1 MKTARER
8 IESVLDRNTFH
19 EYWSDLYSYNFLG
32 FPEYEDKLEKARVT
46 THEKENIITG
56 IGAIKNCKCVMIFF
70 EPNFLTGTMGVVAGE
85 KIARAFKLAIKKKLP
100 VISISASGGVR
111 LQEGVIALMQMA
123 KTTAMV
129 SKHNEKG
136 LLYISV
142 ISNPTLGGVTAS
154 FVSLADII
162 VGEKGALYGFTG
174 KRIIEATTH
183 EKIPHNFQTVEY
195 AKNCG
200 MIDLIC
206 NKENLRDI
214 LGQLLNLHK

>member
-1 MKTARER
+1 MEAARDR
-8 IESVLDRNTFH
+8 IESVLDKNTFH
-19 EYWSDLYSYNFLG
+19 EYWPDLYSYNFLD

-56 IGAIKNCKCVMIFF
+56 IGEINNCKCVIIFF
-70 EPNFLTGTMGVVAGE
+70 EPNFLMGTMGLIAGE

-111 LQEGVIALMQMA
+111 LQEGIIALMQMA
-123 KTTAMV
+123 KTSAMV

-162 VGEKGALYGFTG
+162 IGEKGALYGFSG
-174 KRIIEATTH
+174 KRLIEATTH
-183 EKIPHNFQTVEY
+183 EELPESFQTVEY
-195 AKNCG
+195 AQNSG
-200 MIDLIC
+200 MVDLIID
-206 NKENLRDI
+206 KEELRNV
-214 LGQLLNLHK
+214 LGHLLKLHR